1 MPNNNLGVCLPLN
14 NCPVLKA
21 MANKRHLRLTDRLF
35 LKRSQ
40 CARIGK
46 LRCVCCPPLPQPGN
60 IQTRLSG
67 SPIQIN
73 DLPRDCGRVQ
83 FNQTIQS
90 DYIIGGSEA
99 KIYDSPWLALLKYE
113 KRTLYQY
120 NSSKIL

>member
-1 MPNNNLGVCLPLN
+1 MDGFGACRMPNNNLGVCLPLN

-46 LRCVCCPPLPQPGN
+46 LRCVCCPPPEK

-83 FNQTIQS
+83 FNETIQS

-113 KRTLYQY
+113 KRTLYQ
-120 NSSKIL
+120 IQ